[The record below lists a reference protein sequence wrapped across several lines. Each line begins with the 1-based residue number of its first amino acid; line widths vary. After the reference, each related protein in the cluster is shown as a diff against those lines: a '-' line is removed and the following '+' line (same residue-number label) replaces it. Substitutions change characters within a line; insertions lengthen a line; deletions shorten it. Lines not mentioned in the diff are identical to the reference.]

1 MVCLGSFLSAFVST
15 SHQIEDSESFV
26 PDLPKL
32 CALRVCHQARMGFI
46 SPNPGDILHLLF
58 FLLAAVLKMLC
69 GCCTIRAI
77 LRGLECL
84 SQCVELFLVL
94 MRKSKLF
101 MSLAGGAFS
110 CSLQEV
116 RSCKNEA
123 LQSGR

>member
-1 MVCLGSFLSAFVST
+1 MVCLGSFLSAFVCT
-15 SHQIEDSESFV
+15 SYQIEESFLV

-32 CALRVCHQARMGFI
+32 CALRVCHQAPVGFI
-46 SPNPGDILHLLF
+46 SPNPGDIFTPAFFSFGCSFKDVMWLL
-58 FLLAAVLKMLC
+58 
-69 GCCTIRAI
+69 TTRAI

-84 SQCVELFLVL
+84 SQFVEFFLVL

-110 CSLQEV
+110 CFLQEV